1 MGDPGVELSSCLF
14 PMLGEEEQGTAG
26 KFKDFFGLF
35 SCSSHFNLR
44 GEKKGLE
51 GDDEGCKGEERV
63 EEGRTGDERFDECE
77 RVGEP
82 GFLFSESDS
91 SLSLVSDFK
100 ADACTWISS
109 SKQNLV

>member
-1 MGDPGVELSSCLF
+1 M
-14 PMLGEEEQGTAG
+14 
-26 KFKDFFGLF
+26 
-35 SCSSHFNLR
+35 
-44 GEKKGLE
+44 
-51 GDDEGCKGEERV
+51 

-109 SKQNLV
+109 SKQNLVWEFT